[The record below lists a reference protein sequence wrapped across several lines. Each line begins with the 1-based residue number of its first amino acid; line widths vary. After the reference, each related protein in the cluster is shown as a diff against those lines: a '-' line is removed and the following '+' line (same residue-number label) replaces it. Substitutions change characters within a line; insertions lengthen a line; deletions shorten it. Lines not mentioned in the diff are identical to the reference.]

1 MYTES
6 EMMNLLKKYNQEHI
20 ISHYEKVSEET
31 KKKLLTQMSMFDFEE
46 IKRLYENTKVKAST
60 GNDKIEPM
68 TYVSADSLSL
78 EKKESYI
85 EVGEKLIKDGKYAVV
100 MVAGGQGTRLG
111 HNGPKGTFDIGLP
124 SHKSLFEI
132 FCDKLKNAKEKYNV
146 TIPWYI
152 MTSRENNDAT
162 VKFFE
167 EHNYFGYKDGISIF
181 FKQGEFPMIDTSGK
195 LIIDENG
202 LIKEAADGHGGI
214 FEAMVKNGVLA
225 DMQKNG
231 VEWIFTCAVDNPLA
245 KLVDPLLLGYTSEIG
260 VKATSVSIVKNSP
273 KERVGVFCKRNGK
286 PAVIEYTEVTE
297 EMANATSDD
306 GSFLYGESHIM
317 MNLFN
322 IDVIEELAKEK
333 LPYHSAFKKCNYLDS
348 DENLVVATEPNAYKF
363 EAFIFDA
370 FNRLSDMGIL
380 RYKRE
385 ECFAPVKNKEGN
397 DSPETAKKLYEEYMM
412 KN

>member
-1 MYTES
+1 MYTEC
-6 EMMNLLKKYNQEHI
+6 EAMNLLKEYNQEHI
-20 ISHYEKVSEET
+20 ISHYEKSDEDT
-31 KKKLLTQMSMFDFEE
+31 KKKLLAQISMFDFEE
-46 IKRLYENTKVKAST
+46 IKSLYENTKVKVST
-60 GNDKIEPM
+60 GDDKIEPM
-68 TYVSADSLSL
+68 SYVSADGLSL
-78 EKKESYI
+78 EKRKNYI
-85 EVGEKLIKDGKYAVV
+85 EFGEKLIKERKYAVV

-111 HNGPKGTFDIGLP
+111 HNGPKGTFDIGLS

-181 FKQGEFPMIDTSGK
+181 FKQGEFPMIDTNGK

-214 FEAMVKNGVLA
+214 FEAMVRNGVLA
-225 DMQKNG
+225 DMQRNG
-231 VEWIFTCAVDNPLA
+231 VKWIFTCAVDNPLA
-245 KLVDPLLLGYTSEIG
+245 KLVDPLLLGYTAEMG
-260 VKATSVSIVKNSP
+260 VKAASVSIVKNSP

-297 EMANATSDD
+297 EMANAVSDD
-306 GSFLYGESHIM
+306 GNFLYGESHIM
-317 MNLFN
+317 MNLFS

-333 LPYHSAFKKCNYLDS
+333 LPYHSAFKKCNYLDCNG
-348 DENLVVATEPNAYKF
+348 NLVIATEPNAYKF

-370 FNRLSDMGIL
+370 FNRLENMGIL

>member
-1 MYTES
+1 MYTER
-6 EMMNLLKKYNQEHI
+6 EVMNLLKEYNQEHI
-20 ISHYEKVSEET
+20 VSHYEKLDEDT
-31 KKKLLTQMSMFDFEE
+31 KKKLLAQISMFDFEE
-46 IKRLYENTKVKAST
+46 IKRLYENTKIKAST

-68 TYVSADSLSL
+68 SYVSAESLPL
-78 EKKESYI
+78 EKKKNYI
-85 EVGEKLIKDGKYAVV
+85 EVGESLIKEGKYAVV

-111 HNGPKGTFDIGLP
+111 HNGPKGTFDIGLS
-124 SHKSLFEI
+124 SHKTLFEI

-181 FKQGEFPMIDTSGK
+181 FKQGEFPMIDTNGK

-202 LIKEAADGHGGI
+202 LVKEAADGHGGI
-214 FEAMVKNGVLA
+214 FEAMVRNGVLE
-225 DMQKNG
+225 DMQRNG
-231 VEWIFTCAVDNPLA
+231 VKWIFTCAVDNPLA
-245 KLVDPLLLGYTSEIG
+245 KLVDPLLLGYTAEMG
-260 VKATSVSIVKNSP
+260 VKAASVSIVKNSP
-273 KERVGVFCKRNGK
+273 NEKVGVFCKRNGK
-286 PAVIEYTEVTE
+286 PAVVEYTEITE
-297 EMANATSDD
+297 EMANAVSDD
-306 GSFLYGESHIM
+306 GNFLYGESHIM
-317 MNLFN
+317 MNLFS

-333 LPYHSAFKKCNYLDS
+333 LPYHSAFKKCNYLDCNG
-348 DENLVVATEPNAYKF
+348 EWVIATEPNAYKF

-370 FNRLSDMGIL
+370 FNRLEDMGIL

-397 DSPETAKKLYEEYMM
+397 DSPETARKLYEEYMM